1 MNDKQKVDY
10 IKRVVDVVV
19 ERDLDRIDRRLALAM
34 KENERFDYDMDPD
47 PLYRVALEMAK
58 DWKIEV

>member
-47 PLYRVALEMAK
+47 PLYRVAL
-58 DWKIEV
+58 